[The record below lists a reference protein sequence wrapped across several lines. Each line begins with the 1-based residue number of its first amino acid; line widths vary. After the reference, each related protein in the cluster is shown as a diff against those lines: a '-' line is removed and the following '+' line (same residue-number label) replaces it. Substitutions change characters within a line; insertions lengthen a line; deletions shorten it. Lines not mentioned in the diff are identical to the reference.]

1 MIKHIVMFKIKD
13 DYKSEILNAKARMES
28 MINKIEEIRALQVG
42 IDFLHSDR
50 SYDLVLEVLL
60 DDEVALN
67 KYQINEYHIT
77 TVKDFMKKISEKSI
91 TIDYELE

>member
-1 MIKHIVMFKIKD
+1 MMKHIVMFKIKD

-77 TVKDFMKKISEKSI
+77 TVKDFMKNI
-91 TIDYELE
+91 

>member
-77 TVKDFMKKISEKSI
+77 TVKDFMKNISEKSI